1 MAWQD
6 ITIPMLRILINDI
19 GATPTYDDDI
29 LEQLILVSA
38 LLVKQDISFDTTYN
52 IDIIAHTILPDP
64 SSDTIFMNFIVM
76 KAACQADFN
85 TFRTKALMEGVS
97 AKLGPAALTIAGNSS
112 AFKTLLSLGPCA
124 TYDKMRLD
132 YLYGTGQLCKAILSP
147 FIGNNFDPD
156 SLSTSY
162 DNNTE
167 RYRY

>member
-1 MAWQD
+1 MAWTD
-6 ITIPMLRILINDI
+6 VAISTLRVLINDM
-19 GATPTYDDDI
+19 GTSPTYDDNT
-29 LEQLILVSA
+29 LQQLLVVSA
-38 LLVKQDISFDTTYN
+38 LYVKQDITFDTTYT
-52 IDIIAHTILPDP
+52 IDITTTGISPDP
-64 SSDTIFMNFIVM
+64 STDATFMNFMVM